1 MPEEPNNNNPEQ
13 PIEVGG
19 NDQLNNFNN
28 EAPVS
33 MPDIEVMTETTSAE
47 PSIDEP
53 TVAVDQAFNQEFSS
67 EASNPTEAPTFGETP
82 TFSEASAFG
91 EVPTPE
97 EPVDSPTSPETFN
110 TPEAS
115 SQPANDFATNPVV
128 DEEPAPTNAPVMTP
142 ESLPVQST
150 GGEPAI
156 PPQPEQPQ
164 KNKFAI
170 PILIVGILVIVF
182 VVAGYFLAKYL
193 F

>member
-91 EVPTPE
+91 EAPTPE
-97 EPVDSPTSPETFN
+97 EPVDSPNSPEIFN
-110 TPEAS
+110 TPETS
-115 SQPANDFATNPVV
+115 SQPANEFCN
-128 DEEPAPTNAPVMTP
+128 
-142 ESLPVQST
+142 
-150 GGEPAI
+150 
-156 PPQPEQPQ
+156 
-164 KNKFAI
+164 
-170 PILIVGILVIVF
+170 
-182 VVAGYFLAKYL
+182 
-193 F
+193 